1 MAYILIAI
9 AILALVCVTVRT
21 ILVLN
26 DISDQVAEIRRM
38 LVTERVEYD
47 DRLAAIKARVG
58 EILRQDSEEHN
69 TKDGWM
75 PFVDG
80 EGDDDG

>member
-38 LVTERVEYD
+38 LVTERVEND

-58 EILRQDSEEHN
+58 EILRQEEHN
-69 TKDGWM
+69 TKDDWM